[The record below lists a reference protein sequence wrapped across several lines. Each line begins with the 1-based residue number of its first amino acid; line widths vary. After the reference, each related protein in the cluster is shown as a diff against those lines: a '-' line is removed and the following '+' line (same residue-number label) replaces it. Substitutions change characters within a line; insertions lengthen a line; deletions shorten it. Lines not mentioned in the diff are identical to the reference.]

1 MKFTNKPTRIKV
13 GLLLIFLSTSISVVF
28 GQRNVPLS
36 NPENKAA
43 LEVHDSR
50 AQSFVAKNLN
60 RFGLDK
66 LKDYDKTLDSSFS
79 TELKDTL
86 ELMEKTYLMNS
97 SSLQTNLQQQKNK
110 IQELTEQKK
119 ELSTKYNKLLRTAAF
134 TIGVWLIL
142 VIIFIQFKKQK
153 IRKKDIEV
161 EITTAQ
167 LKNTKQNATIAR
179 ATIDKV
185 RQYKNTITKFSEDT
199 EQLNVLSTEINNSG
213 LPDNKWTNEISSSIQ
228 KISASAAMELRLAN
242 SLINQEGELSDD
254 KESTDINKLCE
265 EYLNIA
271 SRGVLSEGNE
281 FNCQITSDFEKNLPA
296 VKINQAA
303 IGSLLLNVL
312 NNSFQSVEEK
322 FNKGVK
328 GYQPKVTISTRILPR
343 FLQIRIKDNGLG
355 MSNTVLPIA
364 TTQFFTTL
372 ENGKGAGL
380 GLSESMKIMTE
391 LHKGELKIES
401 ENGNSTDVYI
411 KFFL

>member
-1 MKFTNKPTRIKV
+1 
-13 GLLLIFLSTSISVVF
+13 
-28 GQRNVPLS
+28 
-36 NPENKAA
+36 
-43 LEVHDSR
+43 
-50 AQSFVAKNLN
+50 
-60 RFGLDK
+60 
-66 LKDYDKTLDSSFS
+66 
-79 TELKDTL
+79 
-86 ELMEKTYLMNS
+86 
-97 SSLQTNLQQQKNK
+97 
-110 IQELTEQKK
+110 
-119 ELSTKYNKLLRTAAF
+119 
-134 TIGVWLIL
+134 
-142 VIIFIQFKKQK
+142 
-153 IRKKDIEV
+153 
-161 EITTAQ
+161 
-167 LKNTKQNATIAR
+167 
-179 ATIDKV
+179 
-185 RQYKNTITKFSEDT
+185 
-199 EQLNVLSTEINNSG
+199 
-213 LPDNKWTNEISSSIQ
+213 
-228 KISASAAMELRLAN
+228 MELRLAN

-296 VKINQAA
+296 VKVNQAA